1 MAVFKNSSPIVT
13 DGLVL
18 YLDAGNVKS
27 YPTTG
32 TTWTDLSGVISGG
45 TLING
50 PTFNSSNGGNIV
62 FDGTN
67 DETTF
72 TGVNFGTLTAFTLC
86 GFVKP
91 TLVSGDANGT
101 IANNSNTSS
110 PYGWHCRFENIR
122 GVGFWI
128 GDSGGGVTHYDGIS
142 LNDQQWNFFAVTLN
156 PTTITHYKNGIAN
169 NTYTGSF
176 NSFVTNNAPFRMCKW
191 EGGSYYYNGSIG
203 SFYYYNRAL
212 TASEV
217 LQNYNATK
225 QRFNLT

>member
-1 MAVFKNSSPIVT
+1 MSFVHSPKIVT

-18 YLDAGNVKS
+18 SLDAGNVKS
-27 YPTTG
+27 YPGSG
-32 TTWTDLSGVISGG
+32 TVWADKSGRGNNG
-45 TLING
+45 TLVNG
-50 PTFNSSNGGNIV
+50 PTFSYGSLGSIV

-91 TLVSGDANGT
+91 TLGGSVTGT
-101 IANNSNTSS
+101 IANNSNTTS
-110 PYGWHCRFENIR
+110 PYGWHCRFENTR

-176 NSFVTNNAPFRMCKW
+176 NSFVTNNAPFRMCRW
-191 EGGSYYYNGSIG
+191 EGGEYYYNGSIG
-203 SFYYYNRAL
+203 SFYYYSKAL
-212 TASEV
+212 SAQEIT
-217 LQNYNATK
+217 QNFNALRG
-225 QRFNLT
+225 RFGI

>member
-1 MAVFKNSSPIVT
+1 MSFIHSPKIVT

-18 YLDAGNVKS
+18 SLDAGNVKS
-27 YPTTG
+27 YPGSG
-32 TTWTDLSGVISGG
+32 TVWADKSGRGNNG
-45 TLING
+45 TLVNG
-50 PTFNSSNGGNIV
+50 PTFSYGSLGSIV

-91 TLVSGDANGT
+91 TLGGSVTGT
-101 IANNSNTSS
+101 IANNSNTTS
-110 PYGWHCRFENIR
+110 PYGWHCRFENTR

-176 NSFVTNNAPFRMCKW
+176 NSFVTNNAPFRMCRW
-191 EGGSYYYNGSIG
+191 EGGEYYYNGSIG
-203 SFYYYNRAL
+203 SF
-212 TASEV
+212 
-217 LQNYNATK
+217 NYNSKALSAQEIT
-225 QRFNLT
+225 QNFNALRGRFGI